1 MEELDRLSTMRNELV
16 RRLGSQRYELLVG
29 THTSLEC
36 VDGVL
41 RIGSPSQFQMQW
53 LRRRLHDTLKECCR
67 RAWGEDLAIE
77 YHVAPAV
84 ACPTPTGDSVES
96 VAADDAAP
104 VEAAPVE
111 ATPVKKS
118 LPMRTTASPSNRLSR
133 PANSQPPH
141 AARRVISTFENYVAG
156 KGNEL
161 ALRTAQSIAAQPGQ
175 YGPLLLYG
183 PPGVGKTHLHYAILH
198 QLRQANPP
206 IHALRL
212 TAEQF
217 TAEFLS
223 ALDRRTL
230 PGFRHKYRSIDVLLV
245 DDVQFLA
252 GKKATLDEMLY
263 TIDTLHERS
272 RQVVLACDRSPGEL
286 QSVSMEL
293 VARISGGL
301 AIPLTPPDYATR
313 VGIVRQ
319 FATRL
324 KMVVNEEI
332 VATIATQVAGSAR
345 QLQGALNRLAATS
358 AAHGQPVT
366 ASLARTVTTE
376 FVQQNT
382 PAVRLV
388 DIQRAVCQVFGVEAT
403 SLKSQRKTRNV
414 AEPRML
420 AMWLARKYTRAALGE
435 IGEFFG
441 RRSHSTVI
449 SAHRK
454 VEALVSQGAAL
465 CVADRPCHVEEAI
478 RQVELA
484 LRTA

>member
-1 MEELDRLSTMRNELV
+1 MEEPDRLSKLRHELT

-29 THTSLEC
+29 AHTSLEC
-36 VDGVL
+36 AAGVL
-41 RIGSPSQFQMQW
+41 RVGSPSQFQMQW
-53 LRRRLHDTLKECCR
+53 LRRRLHDTLKECCLQ
-67 RAWGEDLAIE
+67 AWGEDLAIE
-77 YHVAPAV
+77 YHVAQAAASPAP
-84 ACPTPTGDSVES
+84 AEAAVEC
-96 VAADDAAP
+96 VAAGSTTP
-104 VEAAPVE
+104 VE
-111 ATPVKKS
+111 TS
-118 LPMRTTASPSNRLSR
+118 LRMSTTVRPPISKPPRTT
-133 PANSQPPH
+133 
-141 AARRVISTFENYVAG
+141 RRVASTFENFVAG
-156 KGNEL
+156 QGNEL
-161 ALRTAQSIAAQPGQ
+161 AVRTTQSIAAQPGQ

-183 PPGVGKTHLHYAILH
+183 PPGVGKTHLQYAVLH
-198 QLRQANPP
+198 QLRQANPR
-206 IHALRL
+206 IRALRL

-217 TAEFLS
+217 TAEFLG
-223 ALDRRTL
+223 ALDRRAL

-245 DDVQFLA
+245 DDIQFLA
-252 GKKATLDEMLY
+252 GKKATLDETLY
-263 TIDTLHERS
+263 TIDTLHERA
-272 RQVVLACDRSPGEL
+272 RQVVLASDRSPGEL
-286 QSVSMEL
+286 QSMSLEL

-301 AIPLTPPDYATR
+301 AIPLAPPDYATR

-319 FATRL
+319 FAARL
-324 KMVVNEEI
+324 KLTVDEEI
-332 VATIATQVAGSAR
+332 VATFATQIAGSAR

-366 ASLARTVTTE
+366 ASLARTVATE

-454 VEALVSQGAAL
+454 VETLVSQGAEL
-465 CVADRPCHVEEAI
+465 SVADRPCHVEEAI